1 MFSPKS
7 DIKPRGPLTASLV
20 LSWNLMNPNHL
31 KLDIISYGWATI
43 KFVIRLPIRS
53 WRLPSSDQ
61 NRNYNCRVKSS
72 DIEEKNMILLC
83 TVLFI
88 FLYTPSKEL
97 CSKMAPGEVGVSLS
111 NWCHTLVL
119 PPPGYWGLCLN
130 LIIFW

>member
-53 WRLPSSDQ
+53 WRLLSSDQ
-61 NRNYNCRVKSS
+61 NRNYNCGVKSS
-72 DIEEKNMILLC
+72 DIKENECFCHYILYAFAHYL
-83 TVLFI
+83 V
-88 FLYTPSKEL
+88 
-97 CSKMAPGEVGVSLS
+97 
-111 NWCHTLVL
+111 HTLESGINVPPWINIVL
-119 PPPGYWGLCLN
+119 GTFGKTNKHSPLN
-130 LIIFW
+130 KHSSLLNSR